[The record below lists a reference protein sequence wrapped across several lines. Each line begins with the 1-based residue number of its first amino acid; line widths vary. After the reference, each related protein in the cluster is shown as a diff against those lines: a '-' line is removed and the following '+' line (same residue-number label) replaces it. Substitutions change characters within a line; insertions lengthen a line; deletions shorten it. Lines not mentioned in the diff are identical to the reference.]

1 MKYVLDASV
10 ALKWVLPEPDS
21 QKALAL
27 RDSFQHKV
35 DELIAPSFFPMECGY
50 SLFRAQNKRLIVPGQ
65 PRTLLTSIMVHCPA
79 LKSVTHLLPR
89 AVEITERH
97 GVGFYDSFYIA
108 LAEAEACDLV
118 TADAKL
124 VRALK
129 STFPF
134 VVEFGTL
141 P

>member
-10 ALKWVLPEPDS
+10 ALKWVLPELGSDR
-21 QKALAL
+21 ALIL
-27 RDSFQHKV
+27 RDSFQLKI

-50 SLFRAQNKRLIVPGQ
+50 SLFRAQNKKLITPGQ
-65 PRTLLTSIMVHCPA
+65 PRKLITSIMVHAPA
-79 LKSVTHLLPR
+79 LRSVTHLLPR
-89 AVEITERH
+89 AVEITESH

-108 LAEAEACDLV
+108 LAEAEVCDLI

-124 VRALK
+124 VLAVQ

-134 VVEFGTL
+134 VVDLATL